1 MKRWFSGL
9 LAAVMVLLLLPAS
22 ASGEDPKYYV
32 SLDSTATSAEV
43 NKPVSVAL
51 FMGQEPGDLAYNTF
65 FFQFSYDAKKL
76 DFANAAIGNSSETP
90 AIINDNSDAGLL
102 TIGGY
107 GEPRSDRFITLNF
120 TVKAAGEATVK
131 LVKAQ
136 MDVRANAAKD
146 AQTASVPA
154 GQSDTVTILCGGF
167 PVVLPDCATGDAY
180 VTANGDYTFTAD
192 PGKDYGFSATVNN
205 EKVDIINNDD
215 GSYTIEN
222 VTGKLVIKA
231 NSAPTVKTYAVTVKG
246 DGSGDVSAPT
256 SATHGQNYTFT
267 VTQAANYDYAVAVT
281 VNGQPVTCTVSN
293 SGSNAYTY
301 TIPAKS
307 VTGPVVITVKKT
319 LPSGTTMITFNGN
332 GTSDEWQKGVSRV
345 ISNGSDF
352 DFYTD
357 QHDGFDYSISA
368 AGQSGIIPVS
378 ETGKTGEIGV
388 KYTIPGQY
396 ITGGIITITITKAQH
411 FDWNVIVSPYVD
423 TDGSTIWLITASPD
437 PKPEETKS
445 LYYGGKP
452 MLWSEKYKSYAWLLP
467 SSKSQDTVKAD
478 AEAAITIKENAVTSI
493 EYGGDVNGTGHI
505 DINDAQYI
513 YDLYNAKHSALDME
527 KFLRCDV
534 NGNREVSV
542 DDVQAVVSLLLH

>member
-51 FMGQEPGDLAYNTF
+51 FMGQDPGDLAYNTF
-65 FFQFSYDAKKL
+65 FFQFSYDAEKL

-107 GEPRSDRFITLNF
+107 GKTRSDSFITLNF
-120 TVKAAGEATVK
+120 NVKAAGEATVK

-154 GQSDTVTILCGGF
+154 GQSNTVTILCGGF
-167 PVVLPDCATGDAY
+167 PVVLPDCATGAAY
-180 VTANGDYTFTAD
+180 VTENGDYTFTAD
-192 PGKDYGFSATVNN
+192 PGYNYDFSATVDN
-205 EKVDIINNDD
+205 EKVDIFNNGD
-215 GSYTIEN
+215 GSYMIKH

-231 NSAPTVKTYAVTVKG
+231 NSAPTVKTYEVTVEG
-246 DGSGDVSAPT
+246 DGYGDVNAPT
-256 SATHGQNYTFT
+256 PAKHGQEYTFT

-281 VNGQPVTCTVSN
+281 VNGQPVTCTVSS
-293 SGSNAYTY
+293 SGSLYTY
-301 TIPAKS
+301 TIPAAS

-332 GTSDEWQKGVSRV
+332 GTSDEWKKGVSRV

-411 FDWNVIVSPYVD
+411 FDWNVIVSPYVN

-452 MLWSEKYKSYAWLLP
+452 MLWSEKYKSYAWLLL

-542 DDVQAVVSLLLH
+542 DDVQAVVSLLLR

>member
-43 NKPVSVAL
+43 NKPVAVAL
-51 FMGQEPGDLAYNTF
+51 FMGQDPGDLAYNTF
-65 FFQFSYDAKKL
+65 FFQFSYDAEKL

-154 GQSDTVTILCGGF
+154 GQSGTVTILCGGF

-180 VTANGDYTFTAD
+180 VTANGDYTFTAN
-192 PGKDYGFSATVNN
+192 PGYDYGFSATVNDEYIDVIDN
-205 EKVDIINNDD
+205 GD
-215 GSYTIEN
+215 GSYTIKN
-222 VTGKLVIKA
+222 VTGKLVISA
-231 NSAPTVKTYAVTVKG
+231 NSTPTVKTYAVTVKG
-246 DGSGDVSAPT
+246 DGSGDVSAST
-256 SATHGQNYTFT
+256 SATHGRNYTFT

-452 MLWSEKYKSYAWLLP
+452 MLWSEKYEAYAWLLVGKGTAADIAAAA
-467 SSKSQDTVKAD
+467 KSAISVKGNSTVS
-478 AEAAITIKENAVTSI
+478 VS
-493 EYGGDVNGTGHI
+493 YGGDVNGTGRI

-513 YDLYNAKHSALDME
+513 YDLYNTKHSALDME

-534 NGNREVSV
+534 NGDREVNV
-542 DDVQAVVSLLLH
+542 EDVRMVVSLLLR

>member
-32 SLDSTATSAEV
+32 SLGSTATSAEV

-51 FMGQEPGDLAYNTF
+51 FMHQEPGDLTYNTF
-65 FFQFSYDAKKL
+65 FFQFSYDAEKL

-107 GEPRSDRFITLNF
+107 GEVRSDSSIMLNF

-146 AQTASVPA
+146 AQTASLPA

-167 PVVLPDCATGDAY
+167 PVELPKCATGAAY

-192 PGKDYGFSATVNN
+192 PGYDYDFSATVDN
-205 EKVDIINNDD
+205 EKVDIINNRD
-215 GSYTIEN
+215 GSYTIKN
-222 VTGKLVIKA
+222 VTGELVISA
-231 NSAPTVKTYAVTVKG
+231 NSTPTVKTYEVTVEG
-246 DGSGDVSAPT
+246 DGSGDVSALTP
-256 SATHGQNYTFT
+256 AKHGQEYTFT

-281 VNGQPVTCTVSN
+281 VNGQPVTCTVSS
-293 SGSNAYTY
+293 SGRLYTY
-301 TIPAKS
+301 TIPAAA
-307 VTGPVVITVKKT
+307 VTGPVIITVKKT

-332 GTSDEWQKGVSRV
+332 GTSDEWQNGVSRV

-452 MLWSEKYKSYAWLLP
+452 MFWSEKYKSYAWLLL

-542 DDVQAVVSLLLH
+542 DDVQAVVSLLLR